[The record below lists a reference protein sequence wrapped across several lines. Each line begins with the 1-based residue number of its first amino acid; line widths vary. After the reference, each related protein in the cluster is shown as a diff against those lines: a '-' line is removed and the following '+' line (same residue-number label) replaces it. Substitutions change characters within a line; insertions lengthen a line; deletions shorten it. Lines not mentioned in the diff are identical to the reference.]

1 MWYFINRCREIP
13 FPFAC
18 PKSVDVQVSAS
29 RLLGT
34 QRADQRHVSR
44 ADDYWLNA
52 RAGVMWIMWMGEG
65 DKVERLKGKF
75 QVGLIFVL
83 FTIMPGL
90 YSYIVLNKFI
100 AGNVASVK
108 YVRWSLLGF
117 KKNTLKT
124 MLNLK
129 IITHTLRHQSS
140 QTNSLFQQCAHFQYS
155 LQIKWFR

>member
-1 MWYFINRCREIP
+1 M
-13 FPFAC
+13 
-18 PKSVDVQVSAS
+18 SAS

-52 RAGVMWIMWMGEG
+52 LARVMWIMWMGEG

-83 FTIMPGL
+83 LTIMPSL

-100 AGNVASVK
+100 AGNVARSP
-108 YVRWSLLGF
+108 
-117 KKNTLKT
+117 KN
-124 MLNLK
+124 
-129 IITHTLRHQSS
+129 
-140 QTNSLFQQCAHFQYS
+140 
-155 LQIKWFR
+155 